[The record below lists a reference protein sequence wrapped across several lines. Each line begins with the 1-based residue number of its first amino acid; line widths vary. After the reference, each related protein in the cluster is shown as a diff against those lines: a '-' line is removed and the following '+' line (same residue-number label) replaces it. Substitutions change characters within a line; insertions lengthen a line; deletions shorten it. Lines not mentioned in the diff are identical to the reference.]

1 MFSGTRKDNHFFRH
15 YRCTLRPRMGGGQV
29 KDCDFDTERPQ
40 GSHGE
45 VRAAPQFLAKLRSGA
60 REEDRTRFAH
70 VLDDAADFLE
80 RHGELPDAVRWLRKE
95 ARAWRSAMR

>member
-1 MFSGTRKDNHFFRH
+1 
-15 YRCTLRPRMGGGQV
+15 MGGGQV
-29 KDCDFDTERPQ
+29 KDSDIERPK
-40 GSHGE
+40 GSYDE
-45 VRAAPQFLAKLRSGA
+45 VGVAPLFLAKVRSRA
-60 REEDRTRFAH
+60 RERDRTRFAQ